1 MAKGIIVVDIPK
13 GYGDCKKCEY
23 SSYTSSGIGCT
34 IRNSILLGSNGK
46 SKPDWCPISPMPE
59 KAYVR
64 EYDRCKSVYDLS
76 DRSRCIG
83 WNACIDAIG
92 GSEDE
97 M

>member
-1 MAKGIIVVDIPK
+1 MAKGIIVVDMPK
-13 GYGDCKKCEY
+13 SCCDCRLYDYDMDECVLCNREVP
-23 SSYTSSGIGCT
+23 YT
-34 IRNSILLGSNGK
+34 R
-46 SKPDWCPISPMPE
+46 PDWCPISPMPE

-92 GSEDE
+92 GGEDV
-97 M
+97 